1 MCIFGTDCFDC
12 GPRTATA
19 PPRPPPP
26 PPARSVGCSNTC
38 YAFGDGYCDDGGGG
52 AEYSECAGGTDCTD
66 CGPRDMSVVGF
77 ALQLAGDVSSFT
89 PLVRT
94 EMQSAIATVAG
105 VHPSSVTVDVTSGS
119 VIVDVRIL
127 TPTTT
132 ATLVQSA
139 MVSATSTQNS
149 RTSMFASVSGVSVT
163 VLAVV
168 TPPTVSASTPTVTS
182 APTFTTTDNIRDTGN
197 SLALPLGLGLGLGL
211 GGCLVL
217 SALFVFIK
225 RHKVA
230 PKIEQA
236 TDKPPTRN
244 KPHKV

>member
-1 MCIFGTDCFDC
+1 
-12 GPRTATA
+12 
-19 PPRPPPP
+19 
-26 PPARSVGCSNTC
+26 
-38 YAFGDGYCDDGGGG
+38 
-52 AEYSECAGGTDCTD
+52 
-66 CGPRDMSVVGF
+66 MSVVGF

-139 MVSATSTQNS
+139 MVSATSTPNS

-217 SALFVFIK
+217 SALFVLIK
-225 RHKVA
+225 RRKGKVQPA
-230 PKIEQA
+230 
-236 TDKPPTRN
+236 KPEGIPRKELAAEVEPSVVARAFVTPEAVEPTGT
-244 KPHKV
+244 K

>member
-1 MCIFGTDCFDC
+1 MCIYGTDCVDC

-38 YAFGDGYCDDGGGG
+38 DSFDDGKCDDGGVG
-52 AEYSECAGGTDCTD
+52 AVYSECAGGTDCTD

-119 VIVDVRIL
+119 VIVNVRIL

-132 ATLVQSA
+132 ATSVQSA
-139 MVSATSTQNS
+139 VVSATSTPNS
-149 RTSMFASVSGVSVT
+149 TTSMFASVSGVSVT

-168 TPPTVSASTPTVTS
+168 TPPTVSASTPSPTVSAVPPTS
-182 APTFTTTDNIRDTGN
+182 PSTNSGTGN

-217 SALFVFIK
+217 TLLFVLFTRRRNDRKIP
-225 RHKVA
+225 KVQPSA
-230 PKIEQA
+230 
-236 TDKPPTRN
+236 
-244 KPHKV
+244 